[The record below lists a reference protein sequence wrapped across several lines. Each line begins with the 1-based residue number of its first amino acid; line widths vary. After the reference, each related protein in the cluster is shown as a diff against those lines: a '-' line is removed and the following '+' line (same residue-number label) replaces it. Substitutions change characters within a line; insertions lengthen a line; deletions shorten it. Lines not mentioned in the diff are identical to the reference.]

1 MTSYLEKYPLSRL
14 RRNRQSKWIRNL
26 VSENKLTSDDLIW
39 PIFLCEGENVKDEI
53 QSMPGV
59 YRYSIDRLS
68 EVIDIASDNK
78 INLIALFPSTP
89 NELKN
94 ENGSESLNDKN
105 LVCKALDKIKN
116 QQLSFGVMCDVAL
129 DPYTSHGHDGL
140 LNDKHEIL
148 NDETNQVLV
157 QQSLLLAK
165 HKADIIAPSDMM
177 DGRIGMI
184 REALENND
192 YQNIL
197 LLSYAAKYA
206 SNFYGPFRDAVGSHK
221 SLRSD
226 KKSYQ
231 MNFSNSNEALREAAL
246 DISEGADLIMVKPGI
261 SYLDIISK
269 IKNEFKFP
277 TFAYQVSGE
286 YSMIKAAGER
296 GWIDEDAAI
305 IEQLTSFKRAG
316 ADAILTY
323 FAPYVAK
330 TLNSSD

>member
-1 MTSYLEKYPLSRL
+1 MTSYLEEYPLSRL

-26 VSENKLTSDDLIW
+26 VSENKLTTDDLIW
-39 PIFLCEGENVKDEI
+39 PIFLCEGDNIKSEI

-59 YRYSIDRLS
+59 YRYSIDCLS

-78 INLIALFPSTP
+78 INLIALFPNTP
-89 NELKN
+89 DELKN
-94 ENGSESLNDKN
+94 ENGSESLNEKN
-105 LVCKALDKIKN
+105 LVCRALDKIKN
-116 QQLSFGVMCDVAL
+116 QDLSFGVMCDVAL

-140 LNDKHEIL
+140 LNNKYEIL

-157 QQSLLLAK
+157 QQSLLLAM

-177 DGRIGMI
+177 DGRIGLI

-192 YQNIL
+192 YKNML

-221 SLRSD
+221 ILKSN

-286 YSMIKAAGER
+286 YSMIKAAGEK
-296 GWIDEDAAI
+296 GWIDEDAVI

-323 FAPYVAK
+323 FAPYIAK
-330 TLNSSD
+330 TLNSSK

>member
-1 MTSYLEKYPLSRL
+1 
-14 RRNRQSKWIRNL
+14 
-26 VSENKLTSDDLIW
+26 
-39 PIFLCEGENVKDEI
+39 
-53 QSMPGV
+53 MPDV
-59 YRYSIDRLS
+59 FRYSIDNLDFI
-68 EVIDIASDNK
+68 IDKAIKNR
-78 INLIALFPSTP
+78 IPVVALFPFS
-89 NELKN
+89 
-94 ENGSESLNDKN
+94 NDKN
-105 LVCKALDKIKN
+105 RDKIGSEALNENNLVCRATRYIKKRYKNKI
-116 QQLSFGVMCDVAL
+116 GIMCDVAL

-140 LNDKHEIL
+140 LNDKHQIL

>member
-26 VSENKLTSDDLIW
+26 VSENKLTTDDLIW
-39 PIFLCEGENVKDEI
+39 PIFLCEGDNIKSEI

-78 INLIALFPSTP
+78 INLIALFPNTP
-89 NELKN
+89 DELKN
-94 ENGSESLNDKN
+94 ENGSESLNEKN
-105 LVCKALDKIKN
+105 LVCRALNKIKD
-116 QQLSFGVMCDVAL
+116 QDLSFGVMCDVAL

-140 LNDKHEIL
+140 LNNKYEIL

-157 QQSLLLAK
+157 QQSLLLAM

-177 DGRIGMI
+177 DGRIGLI

-192 YQNIL
+192 YKNML

>member
-1 MTSYLEKYPLSRL
+1 
-14 RRNRQSKWIRNL
+14 
-26 VSENKLTSDDLIW
+26 
-39 PIFLCEGENVKDEI
+39 
-53 QSMPGV
+53 
-59 YRYSIDRLS
+59 
-68 EVIDIASDNK
+68 
-78 INLIALFPSTP
+78 
-89 NELKN
+89 
-94 ENGSESLNDKN
+94 
-105 LVCKALDKIKN
+105 
-116 QQLSFGVMCDVAL
+116 MCDVAL

-140 LNDKHEIL
+140 LNNKYEIL

-157 QQSLLLAK
+157 QQSLLLAM

-177 DGRIGMI
+177 DGRIGLI

-192 YQNIL
+192 YKNML

-221 SLRSD
+221 SLKSD

-286 YSMIKAAGER
+286 YSMIKAAGEK
-296 GWIDEDAAI
+296 GWIDEDAVI

-323 FAPYVAK
+323 FAPYIAK

>member
-1 MTSYLEKYPLSRL
+1 M
-14 RRNRQSKWIRNL
+14 
-26 VSENKLTSDDLIW
+26 
-39 PIFLCEGENVKDEI
+39 
-53 QSMPGV
+53 
-59 YRYSIDRLS
+59 RLS
-68 EVIDIASDNK
+68 KTDLFNLLGK
-78 INLIALFPSTP
+78 IFNGLICLEISSKF
-89 NELKN
+89 ELKN
-94 ENGSESLNDKN
+94 ENGSESLNEKN
-105 LVCKALDKIKN
+105 LVCRALYKIKN
-116 QQLSFGVMCDVAL
+116 QDLSFGVMSDVAL

-140 LNDKHEIL
+140 LNNKYEIL

-157 QQSLLLAK
+157 QQSLLLAM

-177 DGRIGMI
+177 DGRIGLI

-192 YQNIL
+192 YKNML

-323 FAPYVAK
+323 FAPNVAK